1 MQDST
6 FTEQIIGQ
14 KIQKNNEQERKKC
27 MPEEEHNRHADC
39 NPEENKTYHSAHVE
53 SLLFL
58 FYISI
63 CRGKEKNIV

>member
-1 MQDST
+1 
-6 FTEQIIGQ
+6 
-14 KIQKNNEQERKKC
+14 